1 VLTAPST
8 PLRANREIRLHVD
21 VTNVSK
27 IAIGLPWDKSS
38 RAELC
43 GFNIAV
49 LSGPAGKP
57 PMTKYLWLLRSSTD
71 SREEVSNPDVELI
84 ILSNPGRLNL
94 KPAATEH
101 YFFILGEL
109 YEMDRPG
116 IYVVQV
122 DKADPITGRVV
133 KSNPVSIRLLSD

>member
-1 VLTAPST
+1 
-8 PLRANREIRLHVD
+8 
-21 VTNVSK
+21 
-27 IAIGLPWDKSS
+27 
-38 RAELC
+38 
-43 GFNIAV
+43 
-49 LSGPAGKP
+49 
-57 PMTKYLWLLRSSTD
+57 LLRSSTD